1 MSAVCLQVA
10 SLLCR
15 SIRTVQVDRNGQ
27 VEQVLNLI
35 LTSLQVPLTQH
46 EHFALFETIDNNF
59 ERKLSAE
66 ECPFAIYVANFSTAS
81 ATCLVLKPF
90 VFTISI
96 IEDMISDLTL
106 LDLIFH
112 QVT

>member
-1 MSAVCLQVA
+1 M
-10 SLLCR
+10 
-15 SIRTVQVDRNGQ
+15 DRNGQ

-35 LTSLQVPLTQH
+35 LTSLQVPLNQH

-106 LDLIFH
+106 LELIFH